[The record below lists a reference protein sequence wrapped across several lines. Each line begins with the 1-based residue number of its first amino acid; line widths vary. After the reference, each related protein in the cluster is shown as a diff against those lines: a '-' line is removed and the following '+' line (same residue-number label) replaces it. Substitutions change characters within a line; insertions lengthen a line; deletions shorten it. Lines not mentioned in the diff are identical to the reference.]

1 MKEIKLFMMET
12 CPHCRRAAKMMED
25 IFAGRP
31 EYKSIPLKIIDE
43 TKEPDYASK
52 FDYYYVPTFYVGDDK
67 LDEGTPSMEAIE
79 KVFAAA
85 LKDE

>member
-1 MKEIKLFMMET
+1 MGT
-12 CPHCRRAAKMMED
+12 CPHCRKAAEIMEE

-43 TKEPDYASK
+43 TKEPDYASG
-52 FDYYYVPTFYVGDDK
+52 FDYYYVPAFYADGDK
-67 LDEGTPSMEAIE
+67 LHEGAPSKEAIE

-85 LKDE
+85 L